1 MGVRRIDW
9 EGVSIHYRAGIRSLR
24 DIGEE
29 FGVSEGAIRKRA
41 KKEEWPRD
49 LSKKIKEKAAEKV
62 RIGEVRNGTLGPS
75 ENEQIEAEAEIQS
88 RIQLSHRK
96 DIPQKRELVAK
107 LFAEIESQTDGKEVY
122 EQLILALGKGDQEG
136 LGKIA
141 SRIISLP
148 SRIKGAC
155 DLVNAYKSLISLERQ
170 AFGVDREIFNDKD
183 PLSQVLQIVA
193 ERRNPLVGDQ

>member
-1 MGVRRIDW
+1 MAVRRIDW
-9 EGVSIHYRAGIRSLR
+9 EGVSIHYRAGVRSLR

-62 RIGEVRNGTLGPS
+62 RIGAVRNGTQGQS

-107 LFAEIESQTDGKEVY
+107 LFAEIEAQTDGKEVY
-122 EQLILALGKGDQEG
+122 EQLVLALGQGNQEG
-136 LGKIA
+136 LGKVA
-141 SRIISLP
+141 NKIISLP
-148 SRIKGAC
+148 SRIKGVS

-170 AFGVDREIFNDKD
+170 AFGIDREIFNDKD
-183 PLSQVLQIVA
+183 PLSQVLEIVA